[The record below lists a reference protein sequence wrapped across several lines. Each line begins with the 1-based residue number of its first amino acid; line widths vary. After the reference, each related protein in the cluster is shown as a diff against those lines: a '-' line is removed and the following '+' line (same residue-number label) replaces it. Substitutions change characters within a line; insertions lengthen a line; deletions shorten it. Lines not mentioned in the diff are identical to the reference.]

1 MSTWHPSHSP
11 APNLSADAMDL
22 KADLDDNTRLSKSDL
37 NKVMLAQCREVLGRP
52 PQPKPTRRIVCPAC
66 LIEIDIPDE

>member
-1 MSTWHPSHSP
+1 
-11 APNLSADAMDL
+11 MDL